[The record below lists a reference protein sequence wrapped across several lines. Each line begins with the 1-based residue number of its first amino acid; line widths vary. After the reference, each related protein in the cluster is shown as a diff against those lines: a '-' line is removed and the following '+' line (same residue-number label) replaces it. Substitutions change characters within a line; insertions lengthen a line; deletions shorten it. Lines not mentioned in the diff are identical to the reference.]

1 MTSVKIEGY
10 RGVATEATVLS
21 PRPTFGPLSLSL
33 ATLNLLSHYFNGA
46 ARRSSPAILGPALAA
61 QLATH
66 ITHRPLD
73 AVTLTPAPSMT
84 SSQRTC

>member
-46 ARRSSPAILGPALAA
+46 PAALACKTG
-61 QLATH
+61 Q
-66 ITHRPLD
+66 
-73 AVTLTPAPSMT
+73 PSLR
-84 SSQRTC
+84 S